1 MPDIVDAATR
11 ERHEKISGHALKD
24 AWLHQ
29 FIAGYITCVSEPS
42 TQWQIIDGR
51 LAVKLPTGEHVFPDA
66 MQVFRAVF
74 ADDLRLPSG
83 LVSCSPVIALPHL
96 SYSRLPAEVAV
107 SIHRDS
113 GGSHRASLVVGTDS
127 GDVELRSGHDQVLYG
142 NRWYPVRAEEVREA
156 DAWLGGF
163 GVVAGRKITLG
174 QVMALRTNPAPKFP
188 VRFGDM
194 TDAGTI
200 ASDLAMAPGS
210 NETPAIGEHFGGTLA
225 VTPYAYQRE
234 GIAYLKYIASQDI
247 GCILADEMGLGKTL
261 QVIGLLESERSAGRG
276 PSLVLTLATLLENW
290 RRELLR
296 FAPALDVTV
305 HGGSQRVGLS
315 SQLAMA
321 GIVLSSFDTAVR
333 DEVILEGIFWN
344 VLVLD
349 EAQAIRTPSA
359 QRTIAIKRLRRRVS
373 IAVTGTPVQNR
384 LEDLWSL
391 ADFAIPSLLGDVAEF
406 RRGYSGG
413 NGDAAR
419 VAELVSPIM
428 LRRTVERVAGDLPAR
443 VDIPQAIALSND
455 QVQRYE
461 EIRHEILLNGGA
473 AAGLVAIARLRMF
486 CAHPSLI
493 DDAPASIDPSDGVA
507 RYGRLVEIIAEASES
522 GSKLLV
528 FAPFSKLIDLLV
540 TDLRRRWPRAFVES
554 LDGRVP
560 SGDRQQRVDRFSE
573 FDGSAILVLNP
584 RAAGAGLNIT
594 AANHVIHFCPEWNP
608 AVTDQASA
616 RAHRRGQTRPVT
628 VHHLFCADTI
638 EEVMHARAS
647 DKRELADEAVPET
660 DGAVPL
666 ALIQRALAISPAS
679 RRPGGR

>member
-1 MPDIVDAATR
+1 MGGGRHP
-11 ERHEKISGHALKD
+11 ERGVVCEDTWPHCFIS
-24 AWLHQ
+24 
-29 FIAGYITCVSEPS
+29 GYITCVSEPS
-42 TQWQIIDGR
+42 TQWQIVDAR
-51 LAVKLPTGEHVFPDA
+51 LAVRLPTGELVFPDA
-66 MQVFRAVF
+66 MQVLRAVF
-74 ADDLRLPSG
+74 HGDLRLPSG

-96 SYSRLPAEVAV
+96 SYQRLPAEVAV
-107 SIHRDS
+107 SIHRDP
-113 GGSHRASLVVGTDS
+113 GGFHRASLVAGTDN
-127 GDVELRSGHDQVLYG
+127 GEVELRSGHDQVLH
-142 NRWYPVRAEEVREA
+142 RDCWYSVRAEEVREA
-156 DAWLGGF
+156 TEWLCGF

-200 ASDLAMAPGS
+200 ASDLAILPGS
-210 NETPAIGEHFGGTLA
+210 NESPVIGGHFGGTLA
-225 VTPYAYQRE
+225 VTPYPYQRE
-234 GIAYLKYIASQDI
+234 GIAYLEYIASQDI

-261 QVIGLLESERSAGRG
+261 QVIGLLESERSSGRG

-296 FAPALDVTV
+296 IAPALDVIV
-305 HGGSQRVGLS
+305 HAGPQRAGLS
-315 SQLAMA
+315 SQLAMV
-321 GIVLSSFDTAVR
+321 GIVLSSFDTALR
-333 DEVILEGIFWN
+333 DEVILEGIDWN
-344 VLVLD
+344 ILVLD

-359 QRTIAIKRLRRRVS
+359 QRTVAIKRLRRRVS

-391 ADFAIPSLLGDVAEF
+391 ADFAIPRVLGELAEF
-406 RRGYSGG
+406 RRGYPGG
-413 NGDAAR
+413 PGDAAR
-419 VAELVSPIM
+419 VAELISPII

-443 VDIPQAIALSND
+443 VDIPQAIALSD
-455 QVQRYE
+455 HQAQRYE

-493 DDAPASIDPSDGVA
+493 DDAPASPDPSDGIA
-507 RYGRLVEIIAEASES
+507 RYGRLVEIIDEAFES
-522 GSKLLV
+522 SSKLLV

-540 TDLRRRWPRAFVES
+540 TDLGKRWPRAFVEP

-560 SGDRQQRVDRFSE
+560 AGDRQQVIDRFSA
-573 FDGSAILVLNP
+573 FDGSAVLVLNP

-594 AANHVIHFCPEWNP
+594 AASHVIHFCPEWNP

-616 RAHRRGQTRPVT
+616 RSHRRGQTRPVT
-628 VHHLFCADTI
+628 IHHLFCADTI
-638 EEVMHARAS
+638 EEVMHARAN

-660 DGAVPL
+660 DGMVPL
-666 ALIQRALAISPAS
+666 ALIERALAISPAS
-679 RRPGGR
+679 RRPGVG

>member
-1 MPDIVDAATR
+1 MS
-11 ERHEKISGHALKD
+11 K
-24 AWLHQ
+24 
-29 FIAGYITCVSEPS
+29 PS
-42 TQWQIIDGR
+42 TQWQIVDGR
-51 LAVKLPTGEHVFPDA
+51 LAVGLPAGERVFPDA

-74 ADDLRLPSG
+74 ADDLRLTSG

-96 SYSRLPAEVAV
+96 SFSRFPAEVAV
-107 SIHRDS
+107 SIHRDQE
-113 GGSHRASLVVGTDS
+113 GSHRAALVAGTDD
-127 GDVELRSGHDQVLYG
+127 GDVELRSDHDQVLHR
-142 NRWYPVRAEEVREA
+142 NRWYPVRAEEVRDA
-156 DAWLGGF
+156 AAWLSGF
-163 GVVAGRKITLG
+163 GVVVGRRITLG
-174 QVMALRTNPAPKFP
+174 QVMALRTNPAPNIP
-188 VRFGDM
+188 VRFGDPI
-194 TDAGTI
+194 DAGTI
-200 ASDLAMAPGS
+200 ASDLAMVPGF
-210 NETPAIGEHFGGTLA
+210 NESPLIGGHFGGTLA

-234 GIAYLKYIASQDI
+234 GIAYLEYIASQEI

-261 QVIGLLESERSAGRG
+261 QVIGLLESERSSGRG

-296 FAPALDVTV
+296 FAPALDVIV
-305 HGGSQRVGLS
+305 HAGPQRAGLS
-315 SQLAMA
+315 SQLAM
-321 GIVLSSFDTAVR
+321 GGVVLSSFDTALR
-333 DEVILEGIFWN
+333 DQVILEGIDWN
-344 VLVLD
+344 ILVLD

-391 ADFAIPSLLGDVAEF
+391 ADFAIPRVLGDLAEF
-406 RRGYSGG
+406 RRGYPGG
-413 NGDAAR
+413 PGDAAR
-419 VAELVSPIM
+419 VAELISPII

-493 DDAPASIDPSDGVA
+493 DDAPSSTDPSDGVA
-507 RYGRLVEIIAEASES
+507 RYGRLVEIVDEAFES
-522 GSKLLV
+522 SSKLLV

-540 TDLRRRWPRAFVES
+540 TDLGKRWPRAFVEP

-560 SGDRQQRVDRFSE
+560 AGDRQQVIDRFSA

-584 RAAGAGLNIT
+584 RAAGTGLNIT
-594 AANHVIHFCPEWNP
+594 AASHVIHFCPEWNP
-608 AVTDQASA
+608 AVTDQASS

-628 VHHLFCADTI
+628 VHYLFCADTI
-638 EEVMHARAS
+638 EEVMHSTAS
-647 DKRELADEAVPET
+647 EKRELADEAVPET
-660 DGAVPL
+660 DGTVSL
-666 ALIQRALAISPAS
+666 ALIERALAISPAS
-679 RRPGGR
+679 RRLGGR